1 LEEKRLYYSEQAGN
15 YIPIKTSNIG
25 LASGAYRDLIENKTN
40 AQIYQATGLAF
51 AGSLLPQQTF
61 MHSYIEGGLVSEED
75 RAMKIPSCQFIQE
88 PLYEANFYDDFDFMQ
103 CWESVSNAGMDNF
116 NPASFGSCLYE
127 ECMTNKKTFSG
138 SYQEEDGSIHV
149 GDTLEILSQH
159 SGAGQM
165 TFSAGQAITLKPPFE
180 IQSGVEGLFRI
191 LPCPQQLSGQ
201 ELQEIKTK
209 EWEPLEIT
217 FEVSELENQEVLLF
231 PNPVQYGPITLNFKT
246 SRDAEEKYQVT
257 IFSMEGKTVWQAH
270 GSTLDQVSLSIPTYF
285 LEPGIYFLEFKLNS
299 GLKTVKKLVK
309 K

>member
-1 LEEKRLYYSEQAGN
+1 
-15 YIPIKTSNIG
+15 
-25 LASGAYRDLIENKTN
+25 
-40 AQIYQATGLAF
+40 
-51 AGSLLPQQTF
+51 
-61 MHSYIEGGLVSEED
+61 
-75 RAMKIPSCQFIQE
+75 
-88 PLYEANFYDDFDFMQ
+88 
-103 CWESVSNAGMDNF
+103 
-116 NPASFGSCLYE
+116 
-127 ECMTNKKTFSG
+127 MTNKKTFSG

-165 TFSAGQAITLKPPFE
+165 IFSAGQAITLKPPFE

-246 SRDAEEKYQVT
+246 SRDAEEKYQVS

-270 GSTLDQVSLSIPTYF
+270 GSALDQVSLSIPTYF